1 MAMATQKGFITLE
14 QGSLGETT
22 FFKING
28 KYRARE
34 KGVYA
39 SRHKW
44 KYDPGYE
51 NRRQIAGYFTNGVKA
66 AKLIR
71 ESVNRLIHRK
81 GIDISSRLRKELIK
95 VVYMDHGS
103 GPGNLKVRAENID
116 HLLGYNFNQVCSLK
130 SVFNTRYSTNADRLA
145 GKLSIN
151 IPSFIPSERIKA
163 PKGTT
168 HYKIVSA
175 GFVYDFGNLSYKGER
190 FTTDALAWNDVPTE
204 DLVISMTVPEN
215 STDPLFIYLG
225 LEFIQQ
231 VLGKSYPVSVYK
243 QDPLCIVDVFTG

>member
-1 MAMATQKGFITLE
+1 MAHQKGFITLE

-39 SRHKW
+39 SKHKW

-51 NRRQIAGYFTNGVKA
+51 GRRQIAGYFTNGVKA

-71 ESVNRLIHRK
+71 ESVRSLIHRK
-81 GIDISSRLRKELIK
+81 GIDISSRLRKEWIK
-95 VVYMDHGS
+95 VVYMDRKS
-103 GPGNLKVRAENID
+103 NPGIKQVRTENID
-116 HLLGYNFNQVCSLK
+116 HMLGYNFNQACSLR
-130 SVFNTRYSTNADRLA
+130 SVFNTRYSTNADRLS
-145 GKLSIN
+145 GKLLIH
-151 IPSFIPSERIKA
+151 IPSFIPTERIKA

-175 GFVYDFGNLSYKGER
+175 GFVYDFGNQSYKGEY
-190 FTTDALAWNDVPTE
+190 FKTESLPWNDVPIA
-204 DLVISMTVPEN
+204 DLEISMHVPEN

-225 LEFIQQ
+225 LEFIQEA
-231 VLGKSYPVSVYK
+231 LGKSNPVSLYK
-243 QDPLCIVDVFTG
+243 LDPLCIVDIFTS